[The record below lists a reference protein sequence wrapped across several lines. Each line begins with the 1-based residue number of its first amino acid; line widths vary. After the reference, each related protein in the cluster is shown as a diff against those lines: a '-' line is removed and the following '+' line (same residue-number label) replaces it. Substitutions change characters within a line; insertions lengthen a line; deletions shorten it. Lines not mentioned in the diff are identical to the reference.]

1 MNYVSVCKQVIAQNN
16 KKKWVDPAPTIR
28 VSKTP
33 SGKVVKR
40 SNAVGIVDKDG
51 NIVAKLV
58 ATTDGEPVIKCG
70 AKVAL
75 ITDFDVIELPQK

>member
-28 VSKTP
+28 VSNTP